1 MTRYRFEAPRHR
13 PVLRRIGSVGRPGV
27 FYLRERH
34 ETMEIA
40 ENEKHLLGGETS
52 ESIALS
58 FWTSDMRIAIGQLTF
73 PGQTLKNPLLWA
85 RRAEKM
91 VERAEEMT
99 PNGKMTLAQWEP
111 LFQKVIFPAWN
122 AMAMLSGDLTGEME

>member
-1 MTRYRFEAPRHR
+1 
-13 PVLRRIGSVGRPGV
+13 
-27 FYLRERH
+27 
-34 ETMEIA
+34 MEIA

-122 AMAMLSGDLTGEME
+122 AMEMLSGDLTGEME